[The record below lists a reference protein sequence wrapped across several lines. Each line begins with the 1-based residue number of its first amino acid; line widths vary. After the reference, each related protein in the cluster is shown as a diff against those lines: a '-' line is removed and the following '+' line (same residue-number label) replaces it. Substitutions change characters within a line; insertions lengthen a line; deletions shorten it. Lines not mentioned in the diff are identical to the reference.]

1 MANENFQSPFSPAS
15 LLDYSPIQTIP
26 VFDTKLIG
34 VNTLYL
40 IAESR
45 MHAKFNEKPY
55 STEIALQK
63 LNKTVQVFSANSQSY
78 YLKRPPEVTE
88 TALKDVGES
97 FSEAEALMAEFAEA
111 WYGSRK
117 QNADCPPKDLNER
130 IDVKL
135 CQNGKLDF
143 KQMKKMVMRLNA
155 VDDVLVGLDR
165 IGLYVKRYQELCREK
180 LLNDL
185 AERARVFE
193 SSILNE
199 LQRSIGSEATRLHN
213 QIERCNLYYQP
224 AMKTKTLW
232 VAVLSLAISSLA
244 FLLTILKMLNY
255 I

>member
-1 MANENFQSPFSPAS
+1 MNP
-15 LLDYSPIQTIP
+15 
-26 VFDTKLIG
+26 K
-34 VNTLYL
+34 
-40 IAESR
+40 SR
-45 MHAKFNEKPY
+45 EEPL
-55 STEIALQK
+55 STEVAMQK
-63 LNKTVQVFSANSQSY
+63 LNKTIQVFSANSEFY
-78 YLKRPPEVTE
+78 YLKKPEDVTE
-88 TALKDVGES
+88 ATLRDVGDS
-97 FSEAEALMAEFAEA
+97 FAEVEALMSEFAEA

-117 QNADCPPKDLNER
+117 EDADCSPEDLNNR

-143 KQMKKMVMRLNA
+143 EQMKKMVLRLNA

-165 IGLYVKRYQELCREK
+165 ISLYVKRYQELCREK
-180 LLNDL
+180 TLNDL
-185 AERARVFE
+185 AERAQVFE
-193 SSILNE
+193 NSILDE
-199 LQRSIGSEATRLHN
+199 LQRSIESEATRLHN